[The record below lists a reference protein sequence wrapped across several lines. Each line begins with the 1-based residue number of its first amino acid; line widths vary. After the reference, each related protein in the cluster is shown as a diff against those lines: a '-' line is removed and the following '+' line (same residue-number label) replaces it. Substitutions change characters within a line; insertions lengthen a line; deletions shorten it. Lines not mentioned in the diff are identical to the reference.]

1 MTTSKHMTTTTLA
14 IRHRVGDDTTQGN
27 GRKRTDPV
35 ERTGRKKEDT
45 SNRSS

>member
-27 GRKRTDPV
+27 GRVKNGPSRKDGPK
-35 ERTGRKKEDT
+35 ERRYK
-45 SNRSS
+45 